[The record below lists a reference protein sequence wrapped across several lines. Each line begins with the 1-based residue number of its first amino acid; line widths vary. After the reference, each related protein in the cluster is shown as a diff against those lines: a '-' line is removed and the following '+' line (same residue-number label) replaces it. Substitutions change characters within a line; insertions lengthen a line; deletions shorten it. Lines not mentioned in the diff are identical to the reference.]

1 MKNLSKTLLF
11 GEVQFSRPE
20 KVKVR
25 AKMKVKMKVK
35 MQCFCEKREKLTQ
48 DVKHQAEEEGD
59 DGGWGSTEE
68 RSKGSQQV

>member
-1 MKNLSKTLLF
+1 MF